1 MENLTVLNTFNLL
14 PSKKDEVK
22 EFSRQLK
29 DNLLDGMVEPLRM
42 LSQLKCVEKTIKDV
56 LDDKEVKDCFLNG
69 LKGDKKIETFGCLF
83 EEAEAGTKYDYS
95 VSEEWLEANKL
106 VKDAEEK
113 RKAIETKLKT
123 ITENS
128 PYLDSVSG
136 ELIHALP
143 KSSTTI
149 IKTTLK

>member
-1 MENLTVLNTFNLL
+1 MENLTVLNTFNLM
-14 PSKKDEVK
+14 PSRKEEVK
-22 EFSRQLK
+22 EFSHQLK
-29 DNLLDGMVEPLRM
+29 DNLLGGNVEPLRM
-42 LSQLKCVEKTIKDV
+42 LSQLKCIEKTIKDV
-56 LDDKEVKDCFLNG
+56 LDDKEVKECFLNS
-69 LKGDKKIETFGCLF
+69 LKGEKKIETFGCLF
-83 EEAEAGTKYDYS
+83 EETEAGVKYDYY
-95 VSEEWLEANKL
+95 VSEEWVEANQL

-128 PYLDSVSG
+128 PYLDSISG

>member
-1 MENLTVLNTFNLL
+1 MENLTVINTFNLM
-14 PSKKDEVK
+14 PSKKEEVK

-29 DNLLDGMVEPLRM
+29 NNLLDGNVEPLRM
-42 LSQLKCVEKTIKDV
+42 LSQLKCIEKTIKDV
-56 LDDKEVKDCFLNG
+56 LDDKDVKECFLNS
-69 LKGDKKIETFGCLF
+69 LNGDKKRETFGCLF
-83 EEAEAGTKYDYS
+83 EESEAGVKYDYS
-95 VSEEWLEANKL
+95 VSEEWVEANQL

-128 PYLDSVSG
+128 PYLDSISG